1 MPSTG
6 GASGIS
12 EIDGGFAGNV
22 VLVRDAFEVEVEKRL
37 GNGQTRVL
45 RIEAYRWTLLTNRKG
60 AIGTFSMN

>member
-1 MPSTG
+1 MG
-6 GASGIS
+6 

-22 VLVRDAFEVEVEKRL
+22 VLVRDAFEVKVEKRL
-37 GNGQTRVL
+37 GHGQTRVL